1 MRHVT
6 RGAIVAKKTWA
17 VLAALALVAG
27 TSFGT
32 PALAQVNEVRIG
44 VTLPL
49 TGPAAE
55 AGVATRQA
63 MEMAEGEVNARGGAK
78 LGDRRA
84 RLKVLFE
91 DNQSK
96 PEVGVSGAEKLI
108 TRDKIHYLISDAFH
122 SSVTMATMELAPKY
136 NLPVVSGQPVSEE
149 IVKKILAN
157 KQRYRYFWKSD
168 FGSTAY
174 ANAVFGTAQWLV
186 EKKELAPKTKT
197 IAFLVEDTDYGR
209 SNVERARELFQGIGW
224 RGVAMETVPIGH
236 TDFYP
241 QLGKIRAQSP
251 DVLMTVFTALSS
263 GVALVKQF
271 SELGVKAVHMAI
283 YYPIRP
289 EFIPQAGKASEGM
302 LWAPLSFDPATVA
315 HQKEFAQKIRAKFNV
330 VPTSDH
336 AYGYDGIYNAVDAI
350 ERAGSVEPAK
360 VIEAVAIIDRKGIIG
375 RFQFDQKLQQGK
387 DGPDFLP
394 VPMAQIQN
402 GKNVIVWPEAMA
414 AAKYA
419 AQPWTK

>member
-6 RGAIVAKKTWA
+6 RWATIEMEPWA
-17 VLAALALVAG
+17 VLAALLLVAG
-27 TSFGT
+27 TLCAT
-32 PALAQVNEVRIG
+32 PGEAQVNEVRIG

-55 AGVATRQA
+55 AGVAMRQA
-63 MEMAEGEVNARGGAK
+63 SEMAEEEVNARGGVK
-78 LGDRRA
+78 LGDRRV

-122 SSVTMATMELAPKY
+122 SHVTMATMELAPKY
-136 NLPVVSGQPVSEE
+136 SIPVVSGQPVSEE
-149 IVKKILAN
+149 IVKKIVAN

-174 ANAVFGTAQWLV
+174 ASAVFGTAQWLV
-186 EKKELAPKTKT
+186 QTKQLTPKTKT
-197 IAFLVEDTDYGR
+197 IAFLIEDTDYGR
-209 SNVERARELFQGIGW
+209 SNAERARDLFQGIGW
-224 RGVAMETVPIGH
+224 RAVAMETVPIAH

-241 QLGKIRAQSP
+241 QLGKIRSQNP

-263 GVALVKQF
+263 GVALAKQF
-271 SELGVKAVHMAI
+271 SEQGVKAVHMAI

-302 LWAPLSFDPATVA
+302 LWSPLSFDPETVA
-315 HQKEFAQKIRAKFNV
+315 HQKEFAQKIRAKFKVTPN
-330 VPTSDH
+330 SDH
-336 AYGYDGIYNAVDAI
+336 AYGYDSISNAVDSI
-350 ERAGSVEPAK
+350 ERAGSLEPAK
-360 VIEAVAIIDRKGIIG
+360 VIEAVGKLDRKGIIG

-402 GKNVIVWPEAMA
+402 GKSVIVWPESMA
-414 AAKYA
+414 AAKYVP
-419 AQPWTK
+419 QPWTK

>member
-6 RGAIVAKKTWA
+6 RGVIVAKTSWA
-17 VLAALALVAG
+17 VLAILALVAA
-27 TSFGT
+27 TFLGT
-32 PALAQVNEVRIG
+32 PALAQVTEVRIG

-55 AGVATRQA
+55 AGVAMRQA
-63 MEMAEGEVNARGGAK
+63 MEMAEEEVNARGGVK
-78 LGDRRA
+78 LGDQRA

-108 TRDKIHYLISDAFH
+108 TRDKIHYLVSDAFH

-136 NLPVVSGQPVSEE
+136 SLPVVSAQPVSEE

-174 ANAVFGTAQWLV
+174 ANAVFGTTRWLV
-186 EKKELAPKTKT
+186 DKKELIPKTKT
-197 IAFLVEDTDYGR
+197 IAFLIEDTDYGR
-209 SNVERARELFQGIGW
+209 SNAERARELFQSIGW

-263 GVALVKQF
+263 GVALAKQF
-271 SELGVKAVHMAI
+271 SELGVTAVHLAI

-289 EFIPQAGKASEGM
+289 EFIPQAGKASEGI

-315 HQKEFAQKIRAKFNV
+315 HQKAFAQKVRTKFNV

-336 AYGYDGIYNAVDAI
+336 AYGYDAIYNAVDSI
-350 ERAGSVEPAK
+350 ERAGSLEPSK
-360 VIEAVAIIDRKGIIG
+360 VIQAVATIDRKGIIG
-375 RFQFDQKLQQGK
+375 RFQFDQNLQQGK

-414 AAKYA
+414 AAKYV